1 MGEIIKRC
9 ELLGCLFICMGM
21 VGYDDGLLV
30 CELCIVLRYI
40 GDMCLLGVGVEK
52 DGVCIWF
59 LFFILEWDGI
69 FGSVL
74 GWFRI
79 RVGCL
84 CMFLFR
90 DIVFCWWFNLVFCCV
105 SLLLL
110 FILRFFVCI

>member
-1 MGEIIKRC
+1 MGE
-9 ELLGCLFICMGM
+9 
-21 VGYDDGLLV
+21 
-30 CELCIVLRYI
+30 
-40 GDMCLLGVGVEK
+40 MCLLGVGVEK

-79 RVGCL
+79 RVGWL

-90 DIVFCWWFNLVFCCV
+90 DVVFCW
-105 SLLLL
+105 
-110 FILRFFVCI
+110 

>member
-1 MGEIIKRC
+1 MGI
-9 ELLGCLFICMGM
+9 

-74 GWFRI
+74 G
-79 RVGCL
+79 
-84 CMFLFR
+84 
-90 DIVFCWWFNLVFCCV
+90 
-105 SLLLL
+105 
-110 FILRFFVCI
+110 